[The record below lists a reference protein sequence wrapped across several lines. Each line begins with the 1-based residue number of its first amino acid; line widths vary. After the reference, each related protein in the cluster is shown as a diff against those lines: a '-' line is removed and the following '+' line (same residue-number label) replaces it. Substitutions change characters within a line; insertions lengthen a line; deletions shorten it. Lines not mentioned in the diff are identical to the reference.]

1 MISLPIDVVLPA
13 LVTAFQSSNCVVLR
27 APAGAGKTTRVPPA
41 LLAAGLPGR
50 PGDKTAGNR
59 AGQIVMLEPRR
70 IAARTAA
77 RRMAFERGER
87 VGQTVGYR
95 VRFEESVSRDTRI
108 LVVTEGVLLRRL
120 QDDPFLE
127 DIEVVVF
134 DEFHERRLD
143 SDLALAMVRRVQQT
157 VRPEL
162 RIVVM
167 SATLDPTAIAKYL
180 GDCPIVESEGRLH
193 PVRIE
198 YLRPG
203 DLRSSDLRAGE
214 RQHMTDLATRGVET
228 VLLETTGDVLVF
240 LPGVGE
246 IMKTRTELETL
257 SRRHNLEVL
266 PLFGDMTPEEQD
278 RVLSPCDRRKI
289 VLSTNVA
296 ETSVTIEGVTAVVD
310 TGLARQMNFDADV
323 GLDRLELTPISKAS
337 TDQRAGR
344 AGRTQPGVCLRLW
357 EESAQRRR
365 PDFDAAEL
373 RRVDLSS
380 AVLRLFAWGETDI
393 AAFPW
398 FESPP
403 AESIDHAV
411 KLLRLLGAI
420 DESGITSLGQMIVP
434 LPVAPRI
441 GRLLVEAFR
450 LGQPD
455 RAALMA
461 AMLSERDPF
470 LRGPAADRNSR
481 GTGNQGG
488 GIRTT
493 SIHRSR
499 SDVLDR
505 LHAVEDF
512 LSTGQTN
519 SPCGEINRNAVRTLT
534 QVAKQIAEALRSAK
548 HDLATPHR
556 SSSAAHHHPFSPGL
570 GEKVAGRPDEGA
582 SVRSRVVSDQ
592 PLSSDEVL
600 LRALVAGFPDRVARR
615 RDVTSD
621 KGLMVGGRGVK
632 LGPKSA
638 VQMSPLFLCVDI
650 DGAGIEATV
659 RQASEVQREWLPPDQ
674 VRSGEELFFHPTQ
687 KQVVARRRV
696 AFADLILEETPT
708 AIIDREAAAEVL
720 FEAARGQLESVIPGD
735 DDAFSSFLARVRCLK
750 QWMPDLPL
758 PAFDESMML
767 DVLHELC
774 QGRRSFADLK
784 SAPWLSTLQSKMD
797 YALVQTIEREAP
809 ERITVPT
816 GSRMRLTYEEGRP
829 PVLAVRIQEIFG
841 MKATPRIAGGRVPVL
856 LHLLAPNMRP
866 QQVTDDLASFWV
878 NTYED
883 VRKELKRRYPKHSWP
898 EDPLTA
904 PPVKKGPSS

>member
-1 MISLPIDVVLPA
+1 
-13 LVTAFQSSNCVVLR
+13 
-27 APAGAGKTTRVPPA
+27 
-41 LLAAGLPGR
+41 
-50 PGDKTAGNR
+50 
-59 AGQIVMLEPRR
+59 
-70 IAARTAA
+70 
-77 RRMAFERGER
+77 
-87 VGQTVGYR
+87 
-95 VRFEESVSRDTRI
+95 
-108 LVVTEGVLLRRL
+108 
-120 QDDPFLE
+120 
-127 DIEVVVF
+127 
-134 DEFHERRLD
+134 
-143 SDLALAMVRRVQQT
+143 
-157 VRPEL
+157 
-162 RIVVM
+162 
-167 SATLDPTAIAKYL
+167 
-180 GDCPIVESEGRLH
+180 VESEGRLH
-193 PVRIE
+193 PVRID

-203 DLRSSDLRAGE
+203 DLRAGE
-214 RQHMTDLATRGVET
+214 RQHMTELATRGIET
-228 VLLETTGDVLVF
+228 VLQQTTGDVLVF

-246 IMKTRTELETL
+246 IMKTRTELEPL

-310 TGLARQMNFDADV
+310 TGLALQMNFDADV

-373 RRVDLSS
+373 HRVDLSS
-380 AVLRLFAWGETDI
+380 AVLRLCAWGETDI

-398 FESPP
+398 FEAPP

-420 DESGITSLGQMIVP
+420 DESGITSLGQMIVQ

-470 LRGPAADRNSR
+470 LRGPSADRSSR
-481 GTGNQGG
+481 GGSNQGG

-534 QVAKQIAEALRSAK
+534 QVAKQIEN
-548 HDLATPHR
+548 
-556 SSSAAHHHPFSPGL
+556 
-570 GEKVAGRPDEGA
+570 
-582 SVRSRVVSDQ
+582 SVRQFSVAEVVRLQTKLSRVQLQGEVAIELTQRD
-592 PLSSDEVL
+592 SDEVL

-638 VQMSPLFLCVDI
+638 VQKSPLFLCVDI

-659 RQASEVQREWLPPDQ
+659 RQASEVQREWLPQDQ

-696 AFADLILEETPT
+696 AFADLILDESPT
-708 AIIDREAAAEVL
+708 AITDREAAAEVL
-720 FEAARGQLESVIPGD
+720 FEAAKGQLESVIPAD
-735 DDAFSSFLARVRCLK
+735 DDAFSNFLARVRCLK

-758 PAFDESMML
+758 PAFDDSTML
-767 DVLHELC
+767 EVLHELC
-774 QGRRSFADLK
+774 HGRRSFADLK
-784 SAPWLSTLQSKMD
+784 SAPWLSMLQSRMD

-866 QQVTDDLASFWV
+866 QQVTDDLASFWA

-904 PPVKKGPSS
+904 PPVKKGPSA

>member
-1 MISLPIDVVLPA
+1 MTVSLPIDFVLPELVAA
-13 LVTAFQSSNCVVLR
+13 LTTANCVVLR

-41 LLAAGLPGR
+41 LLMAGLAGN
-50 PGDKTAGNR
+50 KTAGKSTR
-59 AGQIVMLEPRR
+59 QIVMLEPRR

-127 DIEVVVF
+127 DIEIVVF

-193 PVRIE
+193 PVRVD

-203 DLRSSDLRAGE
+203 DLRAGE
-214 RQHMTDLATRGVET
+214 RQHMTDLATRGIET
-228 VLLETTGDVLVF
+228 VLQQTTGDVLVF

-246 IMKTRTELETL
+246 IMKTRTELEPL

-373 RRVDLSS
+373 HRVDLSS

-420 DESGITSLGQMIVP
+420 DEAGITSLGQMIVQ

-481 GTGNQGG
+481 GAGNQGG

-534 QVAKQIAEALRSAK
+534 QVAKQLGSSLHGECDRQLARAASA
-548 HDLATPHR
+548 
-556 SSSAAHHHPFSPGL
+556 SSMSEDA
-570 GEKVAGRPDEGA
+570 
-582 SVRSRVVSDQ
+582 
-592 PLSSDEVL
+592 SDEVL

-638 VQMSPLFLCVDI
+638 VQKSPLFLCVDI

-659 RQASEVQREWLPPDQ
+659 RQASEVHREWLPQDQ

-708 AIIDREAAAEVL
+708 AITDRDAAAEVL
-720 FEAARGQLESVIPGD
+720 FDAAKGQLESVIPAD
-735 DDAFSSFLARVRCLK
+735 DDAFSNFLARVRCLK

-774 QGRRSFADLK
+774 HGRRSFADLK

-809 ERITVPT
+809 DRITVPT

-866 QQVTDDLASFWV
+866 QQVTDDLASFWA
-878 NTYED
+878 NMYED

-904 PPVKKGPSS
+904 PPVKKGPSA

>member
-1 MISLPIDVVLPA
+1 MTASLPIDVVLPELVGA
-13 LVTAFQSSNCVVLR
+13 LQTSNCVVLR

-41 LLAAGLPGR
+41 LLAAGLAGS
-50 PGDKTAGNR
+50 KTDGKTS
-59 AGQIVMLEPRR
+59 GQIVMLEPRR

-77 RRMAFERGER
+77 RRMAFELGER

-127 DIEVVVF
+127 DIEIVVF

-157 VRPEL
+157 VCPEL

-180 GDCPIVESEGRLH
+180 GHCPVVESEGRLH
-193 PVRIE
+193 PVRID

-203 DLRSSDLRAGE
+203 DLRAGE

-228 VLLETTGDVLVF
+228 VLQQTTGDVLVF

-246 IMKTRTELETL
+246 IMKTRTELEPL

-373 RRVDLSS
+373 HRVDLSS
-380 AVLRLFAWGETDI
+380 AVLRLYAWGETDI

-420 DESGITSLGQMIVP
+420 DESGITSLGQMIVQ

-470 LRGPAADRNSR
+470 LRGPAADRSSR
-481 GTGNQGG
+481 GAGHHGG

-493 SIHRSR
+493 TIRRSR

-534 QVAKQIAEALRSAK
+534 QVAKQLASSLHGECDLKLARAESASNMSE
-548 HDLATPHR
+548 DA
-556 SSSAAHHHPFSPGL
+556 
-570 GEKVAGRPDEGA
+570 
-582 SVRSRVVSDQ
+582 
-592 PLSSDEVL
+592 SDEVL

-632 LGPKSA
+632 LGPKSS
-638 VQMSPLFLCVDI
+638 VQKSPLFLCVDI

-659 RQASEVQREWLPPDQ
+659 RQASEVQRDWLPPDQ

-696 AFADLILEETPT
+696 AFADLILEESPT
-708 AIIDREAAAEVL
+708 AITDREAAAEVL
-720 FEAARGQLESVIPGD
+720 FEAAKGQLESVIPAD
-735 DDAFSSFLARVRCLK
+735 DDAFSNFLARVRCLK

-758 PAFDESMML
+758 PAFDDSTML
-767 DVLHELC
+767 EVLHELC
-774 QGRRSFADLK
+774 HGRRSFADLK

-816 GSRMRLTYEEGRP
+816 GSRMRLTYEEGSP

-856 LHLLAPNMRP
+856 LHLLVRCNMRL
-866 QQVTDDLASFWV
+866 QQVTGDLASFWA
-878 NTYED
+878 NTHEV
-883 VRKELKRRYPKHSWP
+883 VRKESQRRYPKYSWP

-904 PPVKKGPSS
+904 PPAARLSS

>member
-1 MISLPIDVVLPA
+1 MTVSLPIDVVLPNLVAA
-13 LVTAFQSSNCVVLR
+13 LQASNCVVLR

-41 LLAAGLPGR
+41 LLLAGLAGE
-50 PGDKTAGNR
+50 KTAGKSN
-59 AGQIVMLEPRR
+59 GQIVMLEPRR

-87 VGQTVGYR
+87 VGQAVGYR

-127 DIEVVVF
+127 DIEIVVF

-162 RIVVM
+162 RVVVM

-193 PVRIE
+193 PVRID

-203 DLRSSDLRAGE
+203 DLRAGE

-228 VLLETTGDVLVF
+228 VLQQTTGDVLVF

-246 IMKTRTELETL
+246 IMKTRTELEPL

-278 RVLSPCDRRKI
+278 RVLSPCDQRKI

-373 RRVDLSS
+373 HRVDLSS

-393 AAFPW
+393 AAFSW
-398 FESPP
+398 FEAPP

-420 DESGITSLGQMIVP
+420 DESGITSLGQMIVQ

-470 LRGPAADRNSR
+470 LRGPSADRNSR
-481 GTGNQGG
+481 GAGNQGG

-512 LSTGQTN
+512 LRTGQTN

-534 QVAKQIAEALRSAK
+534 QVAKQLGSSLHGECDRQFARATSASNMSEEA
-548 HDLATPHR
+548 
-556 SSSAAHHHPFSPGL
+556 
-570 GEKVAGRPDEGA
+570 
-582 SVRSRVVSDQ
+582 
-592 PLSSDEVL
+592 SDEVL

-638 VQMSPLFLCVDI
+638 VQKSPLFLCVDI

-696 AFADLILEETPT
+696 AFADLILDESPT
-708 AIIDREAAAEVL
+708 AIADREAAAEVL
-720 FEAARGQLESVIPGD
+720 FDAAKGQLESVIPAD
-735 DDAFSSFLARVRCLK
+735 DDVFSNFLARVRCLK

-758 PAFDESMML
+758 PAFDDSTML
-767 DVLHELC
+767 EVLHELC
-774 QGRRSFADLK
+774 HGRRSFADLK
-784 SAPWLSTLQSKMD
+784 SAPWLSTLQSRMD

-866 QQVTDDLASFWV
+866 QQVTDDLASFWA

-904 PPVKKGPSS
+904 PPVKKGPSA

>member
-1 MISLPIDVVLPA
+1 MTVSLPIDVVLPELVAA
-13 LVTAFQSSNCVVLR
+13 LKTSNCVVLR

-41 LLAAGLPGR
+41 LLAAGLAGS
-50 PGDKTAGNR
+50 KTAGKTG
-59 AGQIVMLEPRR
+59 GQIVMLEPRR

-77 RRMAFERGER
+77 RRMAFECGER

-127 DIEVVVF
+127 DIEIVVF

-193 PVRIE
+193 PVRID

-203 DLRSSDLRAGE
+203 DLRAGE
-214 RQHMTDLATRGVET
+214 RQHMTDLATRGIET
-228 VLLETTGDVLVF
+228 VLQQTTGDVLVF

-246 IMKTRTELETL
+246 IMKTRTELEPL

-373 RRVDLSS
+373 HRVDLSS

-420 DESGITSLGQMIVP
+420 DESGITSLGQMIVQ

-481 GTGNQGG
+481 GAGNQGG
-488 GIRTT
+488 GMRTT

-512 LSTGQTN
+512 LNTGQTN

-534 QVAKQIAEALRSAK
+534 QVARQLGSSLHGECDRQ
-548 HDLATPHR
+548 LAR
-556 SSSAAHHHPFSPGL
+556 AGAASSM
-570 GEKVAGRPDEGA
+570 GEDA
-582 SVRSRVVSDQ
+582 
-592 PLSSDEVL
+592 SDEVL

-638 VQMSPLFLCVDI
+638 VQKSPLFLCVDI

-659 RQASEVQREWLPPDQ
+659 RQASEVQREWLPQDQ

-696 AFADLILEETPT
+696 AFADLILDESPT
-708 AIIDREAAAEVL
+708 AITDREAAAEVL
-720 FEAARGQLESVIPGD
+720 FDAAKGQLESVIPAD
-735 DDAFSSFLARVRCLK
+735 DDAFSNFLARVRCLK

-758 PAFDESMML
+758 PAFDDSTML
-767 DVLHELC
+767 EVLRELC
-774 QGRRSFADLK
+774 HGRRSFADLK

-866 QQVTDDLASFWV
+866 QQVTDDLASFWA

-904 PPVKKGPSS
+904 PPVKKGPSA

>member
-1 MISLPIDVVLPA
+1 MTVSLPIDVVLPDLVAA
-13 LVTAFQSSNCVVLR
+13 LKTANCVVLR

-41 LLAAGLPGR
+41 LLMAGLAGS
-50 PGDKTAGNR
+50 KTARKTN
-59 AGQIVMLEPRR
+59 GQIVMLEPRR

-77 RRMAFERGER
+77 RRMAFECGER
-87 VGQTVGYR
+87 VGQSVGYR

-127 DIEVVVF
+127 DIEIVVF

-193 PVRIE
+193 PVRID

-203 DLRSSDLRAGE
+203 DLRAGE
-214 RQHMTDLATRGVET
+214 RQHMTDLATRGIET
-228 VLLETTGDVLVF
+228 VLQQTTGDVLVF

-246 IMKTRTELETL
+246 IMKTRTELEPL

-373 RRVDLSS
+373 HRVDLSS

-403 AESIDHAV
+403 PESIDHAV

-420 DESGITSLGQMIVP
+420 DEAGITSLGQMIVQ

-470 LRGPAADRNSR
+470 LRGPSADRAYR
-481 GTGNQGG
+481 GAGNQSG

-534 QVAKQIAEALRSAK
+534 QVAKQLGSSLHGECDRQFARAASA
-548 HDLATPHR
+548 
-556 SSSAAHHHPFSPGL
+556 SSMSEDA
-570 GEKVAGRPDEGA
+570 
-582 SVRSRVVSDQ
+582 
-592 PLSSDEVL
+592 SDEVL

-638 VQMSPLFLCVDI
+638 VQKSPLFLCVDI

-659 RQASEVQREWLPPDQ
+659 RQASEVHREWLPQAQ

-696 AFADLILEETPT
+696 AFADLILEESPT
-708 AIIDREAAAEVL
+708 AITDREAAAEVL
-720 FEAARGQLESVIPGD
+720 FDAAKGQLESVIPSD
-735 DDAFSSFLARVRCLK
+735 DDAFSNFLARVRCLK

-758 PAFDESMML
+758 PAFDESTML
-767 DVLHELC
+767 EVLHELC
-774 QGRRSFADLK
+774 HGRRSFADLK

-841 MKATPRIAGGRVPVL
+841 MKVTPRIAGGRVPVL

-866 QQVTDDLASFWV
+866 QQVTDDLASFWA
-878 NTYED
+878 NMYED

-904 PPVKKGPSS
+904 PPVKKGPSA

>member
-1 MISLPIDVVLPA
+1 MTVSLPIDVVLPELEAA
-13 LVTAFQSSNCVVLR
+13 LQSSSCVVLR

-41 LLAAGLPGR
+41 LLAAGLA
-50 PGDKTAGNR
+50 GDKTAGKNN
-59 AGQIVMLEPRR
+59 GQIVMLEPRR

-77 RRMAFERGER
+77 RRMAFERGEK

-127 DIEVVVF
+127 DIEIVVF

-193 PVRIE
+193 PVRID

-203 DLRSSDLRAGE
+203 DLRAGE
-214 RQHMTDLATRGVET
+214 RQHMTDLAARGVET
-228 VLLETTGDVLVF
+228 VLQQTTGDVLVF

-246 IMKTRTELETL
+246 IMKTRTELEPL
-257 SRRHNLEVL
+257 SRKHNLEVL

-278 RVLSPCDRRKI
+278 RVLAPCDRRKI

-310 TGLARQMNFDADV
+310 TGMARQMNFDADV

-344 AGRTQPGVCLRLW
+344 AGRTQPGICLRLW

-373 RRVDLSS
+373 HRVDLSS

-398 FESPP
+398 FEAPP
-403 AESIDHAV
+403 SESIDHAV

-420 DESGITSLGQMIVP
+420 DESGITSLGQMIVR

-441 GRLLVEAFR
+441 GRLLIEAYR

-470 LRGPAADRNSR
+470 LRGPASDRNSR
-481 GTGNQGG
+481 GAGNQSG

-493 SIHRSR
+493 SIQRSR

-512 LSTGQTN
+512 LNTGQTN

-534 QVAKQIAEALRSAK
+534 QVAKQLGTSLHGECDRQ
-548 HDLATPHR
+548 LACAGAA
-556 SSSAAHHHPFSPGL
+556 SSMSEDA
-570 GEKVAGRPDEGA
+570 
-582 SVRSRVVSDQ
+582 
-592 PLSSDEVL
+592 SDEVL

-621 KGLMVGGRGVK
+621 KGLMVGGRGVR

-638 VQMSPLFLCVDI
+638 VQKSPLFLCVDI

-659 RQASEVQREWLPPDQ
+659 RQASEVQREWLPQDQ

-696 AFADLILEETPT
+696 AFADLILDESPT
-708 AIIDREAAAEVL
+708 AITDREAAAEVL
-720 FEAARGQLESVIPGD
+720 FEAAKGQLESVIPAD
-735 DDAFSSFLARVRCLK
+735 DDAFSNFLARVRCLR

-758 PAFDESMML
+758 PPFDDSMML
-767 DVLHELC
+767 EVLHELC
-774 QGRRSFADLK
+774 HGRRSFADLK

-829 PVLAVRIQEIFG
+829 PILAVRIQEIFG

-866 QQVTDDLASFWV
+866 QQVTDDLASFWA

-898 EDPLTA
+898 EDPMTA

>member
-1 MISLPIDVVLPA
+1 MTVPLPIDVVLPD
-13 LVTAFQSSNCVVLR
+13 LVASLQTSNCVVLR

-41 LLAAGLPGR
+41 LLAAGLA
-50 PGDKTAGNR
+50 GDKTGGKSN
-59 AGQIVMLEPRR
+59 GQIVMLEPRR

-127 DIEVVVF
+127 DIEIVVF

-180 GDCPIVESEGRLH
+180 GNCPIVESEGRLH
-193 PVRIE
+193 PVRID

-203 DLRSSDLRAGE
+203 DLRAGE
-214 RQHMTDLATRGVET
+214 RQHMTDLATRGVERMLQQT
-228 VLLETTGDVLVF
+228 VGDILVF

-246 IMKTRTELETL
+246 IMKTRTELEPL

-323 GLDRLELTPISKAS
+323 GLDRLELTPISRAS

-373 RRVDLSS
+373 HRVDLSS

-403 AESIDHAV
+403 SESIDHAV
-411 KLLRLLGAI
+411 KLLGLLGAI
-420 DESGITSLGQMIVP
+420 DESGITSLGQMIVK

-470 LRGPAADRNSR
+470 LRGPSADRNSR
-481 GTGNQGG
+481 GAGNQGG

-512 LSTGQTN
+512 LRTGQTN

-534 QVAKQIAEALRSAK
+534 QVAKQLGSSLHGECDRQLARAGAASSMSEEA
-548 HDLATPHR
+548 
-556 SSSAAHHHPFSPGL
+556 
-570 GEKVAGRPDEGA
+570 
-582 SVRSRVVSDQ
+582 
-592 PLSSDEVL
+592 SDEVL

-615 RDVTSD
+615 RDVSSD

-638 VQMSPLFLCVDI
+638 VQKSPLFLCVDI

-659 RQASEVQREWLPPDQ
+659 RQASEVQREWLPQDQ

-696 AFADLILEETPT
+696 AFADLILEESPT
-708 AIIDREAAAEVL
+708 AITDRNAASEVL
-720 FEAARGQLESVIPGD
+720 FEAARGQLESVMPAD
-735 DDAFSSFLARVRCLK
+735 DDAFSNFLARVRCLK

-758 PAFDESMML
+758 PVFDESMTL

-774 QGRRSFADLK
+774 HGRRSFADLK
-784 SAPWLSTLQSKMD
+784 SAPWMSTLQSKMD

-866 QQVTDDLASFWV
+866 QQVTDDLASFWA
-878 NTYED
+878 NMYDD

-904 PPVKKGPSS
+904 PPVKKGPSA

>member
-1 MISLPIDVVLPA
+1 MTVSLPIDVVLPDLVAA
-13 LVTAFQSSNCVVLR
+13 LKTANCVVLR

-41 LLAAGLPGR
+41 LLMAGLAGS
-50 PGDKTAGNR
+50 KTAGKTN
-59 AGQIVMLEPRR
+59 GQIVMLEPRR

-77 RRMAFERGER
+77 RRMAFECGER
-87 VGQTVGYR
+87 VGQSVGYR

-127 DIEVVVF
+127 DIEIVVF

-193 PVRIE
+193 PVRID

-203 DLRSSDLRAGE
+203 DLRAGE
-214 RQHMTDLATRGVET
+214 RQHMTDLATRGIET
-228 VLLETTGDVLVF
+228 VLQQTTGDVLVF

-246 IMKTRTELETL
+246 IMKTRTELEPL

-373 RRVDLSS
+373 HRVDLSS

-403 AESIDHAV
+403 PESIDHAV

-420 DESGITSLGQMIVP
+420 DEAGITSLGQMIVQ

-441 GRLLVEAFR
+441 GRLLVDAFR

-470 LRGPAADRNSR
+470 LRGPSADRAYR
-481 GTGNQGG
+481 GAGNQGG

-534 QVAKQIAEALRSAK
+534 QVAKQLGSSLHGECDRQFARAASA
-548 HDLATPHR
+548 
-556 SSSAAHHHPFSPGL
+556 SSMSEDA
-570 GEKVAGRPDEGA
+570 
-582 SVRSRVVSDQ
+582 
-592 PLSSDEVL
+592 SDEVL

-638 VQMSPLFLCVDI
+638 VQKSPLFLCVDI

-659 RQASEVQREWLPPDQ
+659 RQASEVHREWLPQAQ

-696 AFADLILEETPT
+696 AFADLILEESPT
-708 AIIDREAAAEVL
+708 AITDREAAAEVL
-720 FEAARGQLESVIPGD
+720 FEAAKGQLESVIPAD
-735 DDAFSSFLARVRCLK
+735 DDAFSNFLARVRCLK

-758 PAFDESMML
+758 PAFDESTML
-767 DVLHELC
+767 EVLHELC
-774 QGRRSFADLK
+774 HGRRSFADLK

-841 MKATPRIAGGRVPVL
+841 MKVTPRIAGGRVPVL

-866 QQVTDDLASFWV
+866 QQVTDDLASFWA
-878 NTYED
+878 NMYED

-904 PPVKKGPSS
+904 PPVKKGPSA

>member
-1 MISLPIDVVLPA
+1 MSLPIDVVLPNLVAA
-13 LVTAFQSSNCVVLR
+13 LQTSNCVVLR

-41 LLAAGLPGR
+41 LLMAGLAGN
-50 PGDKTAGNR
+50 KTAGKSN
-59 AGQIVMLEPRR
+59 GQIVMLEPRR

-127 DIEVVVF
+127 DIEIVVF

-167 SATLDPTAIAKYL
+167 SATLDPAAIAKYL

-193 PVRIE
+193 PVRID

-203 DLRSSDLRAGE
+203 DLRAGE
-214 RQHMTDLATRGVET
+214 RQHMTELATRGIET
-228 VLLETTGDVLVF
+228 VLQQTTGDVLVF

-246 IMKTRTELETL
+246 IMKTRTELEPL

-310 TGLARQMNFDADV
+310 TGLALQMNFDADV

-373 RRVDLSS
+373 HRVDLSS
-380 AVLRLFAWGETDI
+380 AVLRLCAWGETDI

-398 FESPP
+398 FEAPP

-420 DESGITSLGQMIVP
+420 DESGITSLGQMIVQ

-470 LRGPAADRNSR
+470 LRGPSADRSSR
-481 GTGNQGG
+481 GGSNQGG

-534 QVAKQIAEALRSAK
+534 QVAKQIEN
-548 HDLATPHR
+548 
-556 SSSAAHHHPFSPGL
+556 
-570 GEKVAGRPDEGA
+570 
-582 SVRSRVVSDQ
+582 SVRQFSVAEVVRLQTKLSRVQLQGEVAIELTQRD
-592 PLSSDEVL
+592 SDEVL

-638 VQMSPLFLCVDI
+638 VQKSPLFLCVDI

-659 RQASEVQREWLPPDQ
+659 RQASEVQREWLPQDQ

-696 AFADLILEETPT
+696 AFADLILDESPT
-708 AIIDREAAAEVL
+708 AITDRKAAAEVL
-720 FEAARGQLESVIPGD
+720 FEAAKGQLESVIPAD
-735 DDAFSSFLARVRCLK
+735 DDAFSNFLARVRCLK

-758 PAFDESMML
+758 PAFDDSTML
-767 DVLHELC
+767 EVLHELC
-774 QGRRSFADLK
+774 HGRRSFADLK
-784 SAPWLSTLQSKMD
+784 SAPWLSMLQSRMD

-866 QQVTDDLASFWV
+866 QQVTDDLASFWA

-904 PPVKKGPSS
+904 PPVKKGPSA

>member
-1 MISLPIDVVLPA
+1 
-13 LVTAFQSSNCVVLR
+13 
-27 APAGAGKTTRVPPA
+27 
-41 LLAAGLPGR
+41 
-50 PGDKTAGNR
+50 
-59 AGQIVMLEPRR
+59 
-70 IAARTAA
+70 
-77 RRMAFERGER
+77 
-87 VGQTVGYR
+87 
-95 VRFEESVSRDTRI
+95 
-108 LVVTEGVLLRRL
+108 
-120 QDDPFLE
+120 
-127 DIEVVVF
+127 
-134 DEFHERRLD
+134 
-143 SDLALAMVRRVQQT
+143 
-157 VRPEL
+157 
-162 RIVVM
+162 
-167 SATLDPTAIAKYL
+167 
-180 GDCPIVESEGRLH
+180 
-193 PVRIE
+193 
-198 YLRPG
+198 
-203 DLRSSDLRAGE
+203 
-214 RQHMTDLATRGVET
+214 
-228 VLLETTGDVLVF
+228 
-240 LPGVGE
+240 
-246 IMKTRTELETL
+246 
-257 SRRHNLEVL
+257 VL

-373 RRVDLSS
+373 HRVDLSS
-380 AVLRLFAWGETDI
+380 AVLRLYAWGETDI

-411 KLLRLLGAI
+411 KLLSLLGAI
-420 DESGITSLGQMIVP
+420 DESGITSLGQMIVQ

-470 LRGPAADRNSR
+470 LRGPSADRNSR
-481 GTGNQGG
+481 GAGNPSG

-512 LSTGQTN
+512 LNTGQTN

-534 QVAKQIAEALRSAK
+534 QVAKQISEALRTAK
-548 HDLATPHR
+548 HDAALHHR
-556 SSSAAHHHPFSPGL
+556 SLPAALDRPFSPNL
-570 GEKVAGRPDEGA
+570 GEKVADRPDEGVSA
-582 SVRSRVVSDQ
+582 RSRVNSEQ
-592 PLSSDEVL
+592 SPSSDEVL

-615 RDVTSD
+615 RDATSD

-638 VQMSPLFLCVDI
+638 VQTSPLFLCVDI

-696 AFADLILEETPT
+696 AFADLILDESPT
-708 AIIDREAAAEVL
+708 AITDRDAAAEVL
-720 FEAARGQLESVIPGD
+720 FEAAKGQLESVIPAD
-735 DDAFSSFLARVRCLK
+735 DDAFSNFLARVRCLK

-758 PAFDESMML
+758 PAFDDSTML
-767 DVLHELC
+767 EVLHELC

-784 SAPWLSTLQSKMD
+784 SAPWLSTLQSRMD

-866 QQVTDDLASFWV
+866 QQVTDDLASFWA

-904 PPVKKGPSS
+904 PPVKKGPSA

>member
-1 MISLPIDVVLPA
+1 
-13 LVTAFQSSNCVVLR
+13 
-27 APAGAGKTTRVPPA
+27 
-41 LLAAGLPGR
+41 
-50 PGDKTAGNR
+50 
-59 AGQIVMLEPRR
+59 
-70 IAARTAA
+70 
-77 RRMAFERGER
+77 
-87 VGQTVGYR
+87 
-95 VRFEESVSRDTRI
+95 
-108 LVVTEGVLLRRL
+108 
-120 QDDPFLE
+120 
-127 DIEVVVF
+127 
-134 DEFHERRLD
+134 
-143 SDLALAMVRRVQQT
+143 
-157 VRPEL
+157 
-162 RIVVM
+162 
-167 SATLDPTAIAKYL
+167 
-180 GDCPIVESEGRLH
+180 
-193 PVRIE
+193 
-198 YLRPG
+198 
-203 DLRSSDLRAGE
+203 
-214 RQHMTDLATRGVET
+214 
-228 VLLETTGDVLVF
+228 
-240 LPGVGE
+240 
-246 IMKTRTELETL
+246 
-257 SRRHNLEVL
+257 
-266 PLFGDMTPEEQD
+266 
-278 RVLSPCDRRKI
+278 
-289 VLSTNVA
+289 
-296 ETSVTIEGVTAVVD
+296 
-310 TGLARQMNFDADV
+310 
-323 GLDRLELTPISKAS
+323 
-337 TDQRAGR
+337 
-344 AGRTQPGVCLRLW
+344 LW

-373 RRVDLSS
+373 HRVDLSS

-420 DESGITSLGQMIVP
+420 DEAGITSLGQMIVQ

-481 GTGNQGG
+481 GAGNQGG

-534 QVAKQIAEALRSAK
+534 QVAKQLGSSLHGECDRQLARAASA
-548 HDLATPHR
+548 
-556 SSSAAHHHPFSPGL
+556 SSMSEDA
-570 GEKVAGRPDEGA
+570 
-582 SVRSRVVSDQ
+582 
-592 PLSSDEVL
+592 SDEVL

-638 VQMSPLFLCVDI
+638 VQKSPLFLCVDI

-659 RQASEVQREWLPPDQ
+659 RQASEVHREWLPQDQ

-708 AIIDREAAAEVL
+708 AITDRDAAAEVL
-720 FEAARGQLESVIPGD
+720 FDAAKGQLESVIPAD
-735 DDAFSSFLARVRCLK
+735 DDAFSNFLARVRCLK

-774 QGRRSFADLK
+774 HGRRSFADLK

-809 ERITVPT
+809 DRITVPT

-866 QQVTDDLASFWV
+866 QQVTDDLASFWA
-878 NTYED
+878 NMYED

-904 PPVKKGPSS
+904 PPVKKGPSA

>member
-1 MISLPIDVVLPA
+1 
-13 LVTAFQSSNCVVLR
+13 
-27 APAGAGKTTRVPPA
+27 
-41 LLAAGLPGR
+41 
-50 PGDKTAGNR
+50 
-59 AGQIVMLEPRR
+59 ML
-70 IAARTAA
+70 
-77 RRMAFERGER
+77 
-87 VGQTVGYR
+87 
-95 VRFEESVSRDTRI
+95 
-108 LVVTEGVLLRRL
+108 
-120 QDDPFLE
+120 
-127 DIEVVVF
+127 
-134 DEFHERRLD
+134 
-143 SDLALAMVRRVQQT
+143 QQ
-157 VRPEL
+157 
-162 RIVVM
+162 
-167 SATLDPTAIAKYL
+167 
-180 GDCPIVESEGRLH
+180 
-193 PVRIE
+193 
-198 YLRPG
+198 
-203 DLRSSDLRAGE
+203 
-214 RQHMTDLATRGVET
+214 
-228 VLLETTGDVLVF
+228 TTGDVLVF

-246 IMKTRTELETL
+246 IMKTRTELEPL

-373 RRVDLSS
+373 HRVDLSS

-420 DESGITSLGQMIVP
+420 DESGITSLGQMIVQ

-481 GTGNQGG
+481 GPGNQGG

-512 LSTGQTN
+512 LNTGQTN

-534 QVAKQIAEALRSAK
+534 QVARQLGSSLHGECDRQ
-548 HDLATPHR
+548 LAR
-556 SSSAAHHHPFSPGL
+556 AGAASSM
-570 GEKVAGRPDEGA
+570 GEDA
-582 SVRSRVVSDQ
+582 
-592 PLSSDEVL
+592 SDEVL

-638 VQMSPLFLCVDI
+638 VQKSPLFLCVDI

-659 RQASEVQREWLPPDQ
+659 RQASEVQREWLPQDQ

-696 AFADLILEETPT
+696 AFADLILDESPT
-708 AIIDREAAAEVL
+708 AITDREAAAEVL
-720 FEAARGQLESVIPGD
+720 FDAAKGQLESVMPAD
-735 DDAFSSFLARVRCLK
+735 DDAFSNFLARVRCLK

-758 PAFDESMML
+758 PAFDDSTML

-866 QQVTDDLASFWV
+866 QQVTDDLASFWA

-904 PPVKKGPSS
+904 PPVKKGPSA

>member
-1 MISLPIDVVLPA
+1 MSLPIDVVLPNLVAA
-13 LVTAFQSSNCVVLR
+13 LQTSNCVVLR

-41 LLAAGLPGR
+41 LLMAGLAGN
-50 PGDKTAGNR
+50 KTAGKSNS
-59 AGQIVMLEPRR
+59 QIVMLEPRR

-127 DIEVVVF
+127 DIEIVVF

-167 SATLDPTAIAKYL
+167 SATLDPAAIAKYL

-193 PVRIE
+193 PVRID

-203 DLRSSDLRAGE
+203 DLRAGE
-214 RQHMTDLATRGVET
+214 RQHMTELATRGIET
-228 VLLETTGDVLVF
+228 VLQQTTGDVLVF

-246 IMKTRTELETL
+246 IMKTRSELEPL

-373 RRVDLSS
+373 HRVDLSS

-398 FESPP
+398 FEAPP

-420 DESGITSLGQMIVP
+420 DESGITSLGQMIVQ

-470 LRGPAADRNSR
+470 LRGPSADRSSR
-481 GTGNQGG
+481 GGSNQGG
-488 GIRTT
+488 GIRTS

-534 QVAKQIAEALRSAK
+534 QVAKQIEN
-548 HDLATPHR
+548 
-556 SSSAAHHHPFSPGL
+556 
-570 GEKVAGRPDEGA
+570 
-582 SVRSRVVSDQ
+582 SVRQFSVAEVVRLQTELSRVQLQGEVAIELTQRD
-592 PLSSDEVL
+592 SDEVL

-638 VQMSPLFLCVDI
+638 VQKSPLFLCVDI

-659 RQASEVQREWLPPDQ
+659 RQASEVQREWLPQDQ
-674 VRSGEELFFHPTQ
+674 VRSGEELFLHPTQ

-696 AFADLILEETPT
+696 AFADLILDESPT
-708 AIIDREAAAEVL
+708 AITDREAAAEVL
-720 FEAARGQLESVIPGD
+720 FDAAKGHLESVIPAD
-735 DDAFSSFLARVRCLK
+735 DDALSNFLARVRCLK

-758 PAFDESMML
+758 PTLDESMML
-767 DVLHELC
+767 EVLHELC
-774 QGRRSFADLK
+774 HGRRSFADLK
-784 SAPWLSTLQSKMD
+784 SAPWLSTLQSRMD

-866 QQVTDDLASFWV
+866 QQVTDDLASFWA

-904 PPVKKGPSS
+904 PPVKKGPSA